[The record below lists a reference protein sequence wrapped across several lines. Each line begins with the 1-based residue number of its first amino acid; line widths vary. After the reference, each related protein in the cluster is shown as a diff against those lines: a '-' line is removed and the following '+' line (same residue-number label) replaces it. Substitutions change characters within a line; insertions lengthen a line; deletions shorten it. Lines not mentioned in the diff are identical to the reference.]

1 MWRCPTCNSKD
12 HLNISVEV
20 WAKLIQPDSEPE
32 AFETD
37 LDEAESHDHE
47 WSANSVMM
55 CVNPDCADS
64 NDTHIAEYFEVED
77 EDEDDAEEDDTA
89 GTESA

>member
-1 MWRCPTCNSKD
+1 MYRCPTCKSKD
-12 HLNISVEV
+12 HLNVSVEV

-37 LDEAESHDHE
+37 IDMAESHDQE
-47 WSANSVMM
+47 WSGSSVMM
-55 CVNPDCADS
+55 CVNPDCEDS
-64 NDTHIAEYFEVED
+64 YDTHIAEYFNV
-77 EDEDDAEEDDTA
+77 DEDDEEEDDTA

>member
-1 MWRCPTCNSKD
+1 MYRCPICNSKD
-12 HLNISVEV
+12 HLNVSMEV
-20 WAKLIQPDSEPE
+20 WAKLIQPDDEPE

-47 WSANSVMM
+47 WGNNSVMM
-55 CVNPDCADS
+55 CVNPECANS
-64 NDTHIAEYFEVED
+64 FDTQIAEYFEVAED
-77 EDEDDAEEDDTA
+77 DDAEEDDTA